1 MTILNK
7 TIECWYFFWFND

>member
-7 TIECWYFFWFND
+7 IIECWYFFWFND